1 MARKSGQKPV
11 VEVHKFGGASL
22 ADGAAYRHAA
32 GIVQGRGAPAIAVVS
47 APAGV
52 TDALLA
58 LAVRAAAGEKQG
70 LEDGAEAL
78 RRRYR
83 EILAAAVAA
92 PKGSGK
98 AKPKPAGR
106 AGAGDDAA
114 AEIDRS
120 FAELA
125 SLLQSLLA

>member
-1 MARKSGQKPV
+1 MARRSGNKAV

-32 GIVQGRGAPAIAVVS
+32 SILQGRGSSAVAVVS

-70 LEDGAEAL
+70 LEEGTLAL
-78 RRRYR
+78 RQRYR
-83 EILAAAVAA
+83 EILAAATAA
-92 PKGSGK
+92 GDAKGK
-98 AKPKPAGR
+98 A
-106 AGAGDDAA
+106 
-114 AEIDRS
+114 
-120 FAELA
+120 
-125 SLLQSLLA
+125 

>member
-11 VEVHKFGGASL
+11 GEVPKFGGASL

-83 EILAAAVAA
+83 VEASPVQHSQIARRCLPELLTLSAIDFDW
-92 PKGSGK
+92 S
-98 AKPKPAGR
+98 KP
-106 AGAGDDAA
+106 
-114 AEIDRS
+114 
-120 FAELA
+120 
-125 SLLQSLLA
+125 